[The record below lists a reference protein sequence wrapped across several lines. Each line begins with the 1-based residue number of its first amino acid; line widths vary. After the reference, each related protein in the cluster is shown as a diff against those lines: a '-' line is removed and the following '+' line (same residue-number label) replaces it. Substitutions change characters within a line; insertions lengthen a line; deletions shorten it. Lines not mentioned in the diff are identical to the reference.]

1 MRAILA
7 AAILLL
13 CLSNAE
19 TEPEYSPALPGS
31 SHLGGENLFVS
42 LAEIESARVRA
53 KRKPVATPS
62 TAKRGAQQTT
72 TKTQAPPAPTMA
84 EGGGQNPAARPQALA
99 APAAADAGE
108 PTPATPFKPEASEQQ
123 AAVEPAPARPS
134 KAEADGQ
141 QQTISPQAP
150 AMTPA
155 NSDSALAPLPS
166 PKEASTAPQVPLD
179 DLCNALLTSAQH
191 NDLPVPFFANLIWQ
205 ESRLRDNAVSP
216 KGALG
221 IAQFMPKVAV
231 ASGLENPF
239 DPRQALSASAR
250 LLRELRDQFGNLGFV
265 AAAYNAGAKRVSEWL
280 QRGRTLPRETRGY
293 VMDVTGHS
301 VEQWKETP
309 VDDADLH
316 FVHRLPCRDKPAF
329 AELEQAQLQQT
340 QSDHAQVQQAQNQK
354 PQPPKPSAPK
364 KVLAKA
370 EPRRERLSEGRHPR
384 LPLRREKARTAERE
398 LHRPRYEAKDEHVR
412 RAALK
417 RHGRA

>member
-19 TEPEYSPALPGS
+19 TKPEYSPALPGS
-31 SHLGGENLFVS
+31 SHLGGESAVVS
-42 LAEIESARVRA
+42 LAEIKSARVTA
-53 KRKPVATPS
+53 ERKPVATPS
-62 TAKRGAQQTT
+62 TAGHGAQQTM
-72 TKTQAPPAPTMA
+72 TKTQAPPTRTMA
-84 EGGGQNPAARPQALA
+84 EVGGQKPATRPQ

-108 PTPATPFKPEASEQQ
+108 PTPATLSKAKASEQQ
-123 AAVEPAPARPS
+123 AAAAPTPVAPS
-134 KAEADGQ
+134 KTEPNRQ
-141 QQTISPQAP
+141 QQTVPPQAP
-150 AMTPA
+150 AMTPT
-155 NSDSALAPLPS
+155 NSDSAPAPLPS
-166 PKEASTAPQVPLD
+166 PKEAGAAPQVPLD

-239 DPRQALSASAR
+239 DPLQALSASAR

-280 QRGRTLPRETRGY
+280 LRGRTLSRETRGY

-309 VDDADLH
+309 VEDADLH
-316 FVHRLPCRDKPAF
+316 FVRRLPCRDKPAF
-329 AELEQAQLQQT
+329 AELEQAQLQQA
-340 QSDHAQVQQAQNQK
+340 QSDRAQAQQAQNQK
-354 PQPPKPSAPK
+354 PQPPKPAAPK
-364 KVLAKA
+364 KALAKA
-370 EPRRERLSEGRHPR
+370 EPRRERLAERRHPR
-384 LPLRREKARTAERE
+384 LPLRREKARRAERE
-398 LHRPRYEAKDEHVR
+398 HHRPRYEAKDEHVR
-412 RAALK
+412 RAAPK